1 MALRKLALAVL
12 AFLLLVSTAVAEQPA
27 FSEYQV
33 KAAFLY
39 NFAKF
44 IEWPDKALSG
54 DEPIVVG
61 VLGDDPFGEVLDE
74 TLSGKK
80 VGSHLLSIKRF
91 SRLTGSEHCHI
102 LFIADSEAGRTA
114 EILARVGSAPTLTVG
129 EAPGFAERGGM
140 IGFVI
145 EERRVRFD
153 VNLKAV
159 RDAGLKPSSQLL
171 KVARNVLGQP
181 AGSAGSGR

>member
-1 MALRKLALAVL
+1 MALRKLAPAVL
-12 AFLLLVSTAVAEQPA
+12 SVLLFVLPAVAEQPA

-44 IEWPDKALSG
+44 IEWPDKALRG
-54 DEPIVVG
+54 DEPIIIG
-61 VLGDDPFGEVLDE
+61 TLGDDPFGEVLDE
-74 TLSGKK
+74 TLAGKK
-80 VGSHLLSIKRF
+80 VGSHPLSVKRF
-91 SRLTGSEHCHI
+91 SRIAALDRCHI
-102 LFIADSEAGRTA
+102 LFVADSEVARTA
-114 EILARVGSAPTLTVG
+114 EILTRVGAAPTLTVG
-129 EAPGFAERGGM
+129 DTAGFAERGGM

-159 RDAGLKPSSQLL
+159 RDGGLKPSSQLL

-181 AGSAGSGR
+181 AGSAGDSR